1 MGHGLVCFVG
11 AGPGDPALRTERGA
25 RRIADADT
33 VVADGVPIERLI
45 ELAREGKRVVRLV
58 PGDPLEAPAVIDQA
72 RALVAAGVTI
82 EVVPGIG
89 ARSTAAAFA
98 GLLGSA
104 TMLSGLS
111 AAAAS
116 EGMAGLVP
124 GTMVTVVFGAASP
137 SQRVVTGPVE
147 QVPALARGLA
157 GEDPGRPLLLAV
169 GVPDDALRWAER
181 RPLFG
186 RRILVTRA
194 REQAD
199 STAALLREAGADP
212 VVVPTIELHP
222 PADGAPLAEALTA
235 LRAGAYDWVA
245 FTSPNGVDRTWEAL
259 AAMGVDTR
267 AFGAARVAAIGPST
281 ARAVERHGLRPD
293 VVAKE
298 FRGERLAEAM
308 LSAMHATAEAARP
321 GGGGGRAPGTS
332 TRVLLPRAAKARDVL
347 PEALREAGC
356 AVDVV
361 AAYETRPP
369 AAGLVDRLARELAE
383 GRLDAAT
390 FTSSSTVDNFCD
402 LLGPRA
408 VDLLAATRVASIGPI
423 TTASAVGRG
432 LRVDVTAREYT
443 VPGLIDAL
451 IESYG

>member
-1 MGHGLVCFVG
+1 MGHGVVCFVG

-33 VVADGVPIERLI
+33 VVADGVSIERLI

-58 PGDPLEAPAVIDQA
+58 PGDPLEAIAVIEQA
-72 RALVAAGVTI
+72 RALVAAKVAI

-98 GLLGSA
+98 GVIGSA
-104 TMLSGLS
+104 AMVSGVSGVSS
-111 AAAAS
+111 AGAI
-116 EGMAGLVP
+116 EGLAGLPP
-124 GTMVTVVFGAASP
+124 GTMVTVVFGAAGP

-157 GEDPGRPLLLAV
+157 GEDQGRPLLLAV

-212 VVVPTIELHP
+212 VVVPTIELRP

-259 AAMGVDTR
+259 AAAGADTR

-308 LSAMHATAEAARP
+308 LSAMRAETGRA
-321 GGGGGRAPGTS
+321 GGGGRATGASP
-332 TRVLLPRAAKARDVL
+332 RVLLPRAARARDVL

-361 AAYETRPP
+361 AAYETHPP
-369 AAGLVDRLARELAE
+369 AAGLVDRLARELGE

-408 VDLLAATRVASIGPI
+408 AELLAATRVASIGPI

-443 VPGLIDAL
+443 VPGLIEAL